1 MCGFYRKLR
10 FDEQRLFSCPD
21 HATTPRFLNTDGKNM
36 GPTKRKVKHIA
47 ELDKHPDDE
56 DVLPQSTFFSKR
68 VFLHNIK
75 ERHLVVELLAGDIF
89 KQEFCE
95 SPEIETENG
104 PLVVNLVRALNH
116 ENDYEL
122 PAPFIQNVCKPTSV
136 RGFIQVTCLEPL
148 ELSEIILSWSD

>member
-1 MCGFYRKLR
+1 M
-10 FDEQRLFSCPD
+10 
-21 HATTPRFLNTDGKNM
+21 
-36 GPTKRKVKHIA
+36 KHIA

-56 DVLPQSTFFSKR
+56 DILPQSTFFSKR

-148 ELSEIILSWSD
+148 ELSEVILSWSD